1 MKQHLVT
8 AIICQGLLSS
18 VTAVPLTQLIIQE
31 NDKLK
36 VKIEAYKK
44 QCGGKQANDE
54 KCTKRRYELSGDLGK
69 FVALANEELALLNP
83 ANLSPDIPA
92 SDRQQFMARRRQIE
106 QMVRVTL
113 DAMKS
118 LGSPDS
124 NSKSSTE
131 SAALV
136 ATTADDSARI
146 EAQTKLKDEIEKAL
160 GKSYRSVPRVWDVQI
175 TGQAIKV
182 RFSIQD
188 NLTEGLIKG
197 SARSDSRKIL
207 QTAQS
212 A

>member
-1 MKQHLVT
+1 
-8 AIICQGLLSS
+8 
-18 VTAVPLTQLIIQE
+18 
-31 NDKLK
+31 
-36 VKIEAYKK
+36 
-44 QCGGKQANDE
+44 
-54 KCTKRRYELSGDLGK
+54 
-69 FVALANEELALLNP
+69 
-83 ANLSPDIPA
+83 
-92 SDRQQFMARRRQIE
+92 MARRRQIE

-212 A
+212 AGYPYSEITAVGTFAMKDKFGNSHEDEVVRVTYTRSTVDKINWAGFLTDNMYDIADTLWRARSFQ